1 MGFPV
6 CPYLQP
12 DRGDMPHFTVPVS
25 YTHLKESLGH
35 HFESIIE
42 DLEEDYEKLKPS
54 RYGVNLETTEQKK
67 AAVEEAIGDILPVK
81 MQMSCLYSV
90 PTQMLVHFMSMENMM
105 FAMYDYP
112 DLFKEMMRCV

>member
-1 MGFPV
+1 MILFELFGI
-6 CPYLQP
+6 QIHI
-12 DRGDMPHFTVPVS
+12 DHTQDASG
-25 YTHLKESLGH
+25 KESLGH

-54 RYGVNLETTEQKK
+54 RYGVNLETTEQK

-90 PTQMLVHFMSMENMM
+90 LLKCW
-105 FAMYDYP
+105 YI
-112 DLFKEMMRCV
+112 L